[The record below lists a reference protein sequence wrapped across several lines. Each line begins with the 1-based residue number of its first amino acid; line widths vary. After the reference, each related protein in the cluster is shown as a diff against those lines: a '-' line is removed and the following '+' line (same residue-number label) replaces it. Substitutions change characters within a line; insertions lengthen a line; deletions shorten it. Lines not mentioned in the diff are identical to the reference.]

1 MSVPSECRQ
10 TRFRFRTY
18 GFRHRMS
25 QRFPACPLRN
35 RFHVG
40 LLLLYAHTALLDVL
54 SNVKQMCW
62 RAVTSCVFVSGA
74 YVEGS
79 RQVVDASPSTI
90 SSRGH
95 EFFVHVY
102 ILSIPLTPLLI
113 SPNSKV
119 CVQHDPGRFFY
130 SRCGIEAI
138 CGCRDPP

>member
-1 MSVPSECRQ
+1 
-10 TRFRFRTY
+10 
-18 GFRHRMS
+18 MS
-25 QRFPACPLRN
+25 QHFPACPLRN

-40 LLLLYAHTALLDVL
+40 LLLLYARTALLDVL

-62 RAVTSCVFVSGA
+62 TAFTSCVFVSGA

-79 RQVVDASPSTI
+79 RQVVDAS

-113 SPNSKV
+113 FPNSKV
-119 CVQHDPGRFFY
+119 CVQHDPGRFFL
-130 SRCGIEAI
+130 
-138 CGCRDPP
+138 